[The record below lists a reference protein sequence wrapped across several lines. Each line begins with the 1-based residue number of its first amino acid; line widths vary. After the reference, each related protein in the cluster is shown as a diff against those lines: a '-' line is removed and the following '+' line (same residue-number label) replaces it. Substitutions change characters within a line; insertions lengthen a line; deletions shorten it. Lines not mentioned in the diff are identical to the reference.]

1 MIQWLHTCI
10 TNSEWSR
17 SQTTWRYLPGRT
29 DKAIKMAGSTV
40 ETWRD
45 WQSWQNSWYCG

>member
-1 MIQWLHTCI
+1 M

-17 SQTTWRYLPGRT
+17 RYLPGGT

-40 ETWRD
+40 DKKTWRYLSGETD
-45 WQSWQNSWYCG
+45 KAGRI